1 MGYLII
7 QRTYNNGDGS
17 YILWI
22 EDNYPIFR
30 EMSAWLNH
38 GDTTEILEY
47 VPDRHPHTD
56 PLLIPQLNLW
66 DDHLR
71 GQANGI

>member
-7 QRTYNNGDGS
+7 QRTYKNVS
-17 YILWI
+17 YIVWM
-22 EDNYPIFR
+22 EDNHPIFR
-30 EMSAWLNH
+30 EMGAWAGY
-38 GDTTEILEY
+38 GDTMEILEY
-47 VPDRHPHTD
+47 VPDRDPHTD
-56 PLLIPQLNLW
+56 PLLIPQLNMW